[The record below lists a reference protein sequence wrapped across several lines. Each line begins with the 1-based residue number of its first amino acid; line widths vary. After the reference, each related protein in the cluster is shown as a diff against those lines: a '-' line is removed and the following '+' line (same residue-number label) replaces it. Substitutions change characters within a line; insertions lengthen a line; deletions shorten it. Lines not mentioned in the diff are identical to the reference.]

1 MVVKIA
7 RVQGKLSPSVDL
19 QLGSAVFTFRRG
31 ELTDG
36 TAAMIAEVDDA
47 TPAGRAAVEQVRGS
61 SGRFVVVDADAAKV
75 HAAPQKARTGG
86 RVDPAQLARRRE
98 EESRR
103 LAEAEG
109 KPLAPETPTDAGSA
123 VPKARNPVEACTLM
137 ALRNGWLSSDLP
149 DCAVDPLGL
158 YLTLEHT
165 RSEVSGL
172 SLPELATAACPE
184 GWAAHRGQGTA
195 WPWELPGFRG
205 PSGAWKPPGVGPRLR
220 AVAGEPDDKPAPK
233 KAEPG
238 APVSPPAGED
248 ANRKAP
254 AAEDDGAPEDD
265 GGVPEDGFSDTDA
278 TFLQAHYSEDP
289 DQWEAAVE
297 LYLGAWH
304 ESGEPPTRQKMAHR
318 LKKGGQPVANDNVHD
333 VFLKYARARV
343 S

>member
-1 MVVKIA
+1 MIVKIA

-31 ELTDG
+31 ELADG
-36 TAAMIAEVDDA
+36 TAAMVTEVDDA

-61 SGRFVVVDADAAKV
+61 GGRFVVVDADAAKV
-75 HAAPQKARTGG
+75 HAAPAKARTTG

-109 KPLAPETPTDAGSA
+109 KPLAPETPVDAGSA
-123 VPKARNPVEACTLM
+123 VPRARNPVEACTLM
-137 ALRNGWLSSDLP
+137 ALRNGWLASDLP
-149 DCAVDPLGL
+149 DFEVDPLDL

-172 SLPELATAACPE
+172 SLPELATAACPD

-220 AVAGEPDDKPAPK
+220 AVAGEPDEKPAPK
-233 KAEPG
+233 KPAAPPA
-238 APVSPPAGED
+238 APVED
-248 ANRKAP
+248 EPKEREMP
-254 AAEDDGAPEDD
+254 PEDD
-265 GGVPEDGFSDTDA
+265 EVPGDDDGGIPEDGFADGDA
-278 TFLQAHYSEDP
+278 TFLQAHYSDDP
-289 DQWEAAVE
+289 EQWEAAVE

-318 LKKGGQPVANDNVHD
+318 LKKGNLPVANDNAHD